1 MADSVGMADLRAEN
15 VDRVIKGLALQE
27 YRFKDLC
34 LINTSSA
41 WIETYYKETAA
52 DITGGT
58 GAAIKGVPRLAQF
71 PYGETSWTKAS
82 SYIEKYAIEGVISM
96 EDVMQNN
103 VDVLQ
108 RTLIRIARA
117 VTKAVDAQ
125 IYSVLSAGA
134 GNSVAITAGYEWDS
148 ATIANRDPIQDI
160 LNAKKTISI
169 DNFDPDNGNTYL
181 LLSPTDYANLL
192 GNSKVINNPTFK
204 AADVVANGVVG
215 QICGLKIIVSNNVT
229 ADEALVVIAKDACT
243 WKQAKPL
250 TTETIIDPGI
260 KYTIRAYEMGVAQ
273 LIAADAVCKISNT
286 QK

>member
-34 LINTSSA
+34 LVNTSSA
-41 WIETYYKETAA
+41 WVETYYKETEA
-52 DITGGT
+52 DLTGGT

-82 SYIEKYAIEGVISM
+82 SYIEKYAMEGVISM
-96 EDVMQNN
+96 EDAMQNN
-103 VDVLQ
+103 VDVIA
-108 RTLIRIARA
+108 RSLIRIARA
-117 VTKAVDAQ
+117 VTKAVDGQ

-134 GNSVAITAGYEWDS
+134 TNSVTITAGYEWDS
-148 ATIANRDPIQDI
+148 ATIANRDPIQDL
-160 LNAKKTISI
+160 LNAKKEIAI

-181 LLSPTDYANLL
+181 LLSPKDYANLL

-215 QICGLKIIVSNNVT
+215 QIVGLKIIVSNNVT
-229 ADEALVVIAKDACT
+229 ADEAMVVIAKESIT

-250 TTETIIDPGI
+250 TTETIVDPGI

-273 LIAADAVCKISNT
+273 LIAPNAVCKISNT
-286 QK
+286 QA